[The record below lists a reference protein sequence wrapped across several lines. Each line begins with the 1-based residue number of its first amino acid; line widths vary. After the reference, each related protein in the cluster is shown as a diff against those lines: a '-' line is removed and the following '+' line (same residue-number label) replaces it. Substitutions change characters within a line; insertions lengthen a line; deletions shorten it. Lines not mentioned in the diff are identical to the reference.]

1 MPTSANQIE
10 LLVRSSRRALI
21 TVLAMLLIAGATLL
35 AHAIRPGSLLA
46 DWPSR
51 APWLIPVTI
60 VIFAA
65 IAGSSRRRTGE
76 AITTVLGDELR
87 QASLG
92 RAQRLALIVTLA
104 AQVPLTLLALTSTP
118 TWSAVTI
125 MAVTTVLAAMTTL
138 IVSFL
143 WFDRE

>member
-1 MPTSANQIE
+1 MPTSANSIE
-10 LLVRSSRRALI
+10 LLVRRSRRSLI
-21 TVLAMLLIAGATLL
+21 AVLVMLLAAGATLL

-60 VIFAA
+60 VIVAA
-65 IAGSSRRRTGE
+65 IAGTSRRRADG
-76 AITTVLGDELR
+76 AIATVLGDELR

-92 RAQRLALIVTLA
+92 RAQRLALIVAIT
-104 AQVPLTLLALTSTP
+104 AQVPLTLLALTSMP

-125 MAVTTVLAAMTTL
+125 MAVTTVLAAMITL